1 MKVMQCVNSM
11 NMGGIETFLMNVL
24 RTIDKSKYQFTFAC
38 VDENKAAY
46 DDEIVELGGK
56 MIYMPKLRM
65 NNPLLLIK
73 DTIERKKFF
82 KLNNDFDVCH
92 IHASNAANAYFRAK
106 YALEAGIPNVIVHAH
121 NTGGINANIN
131 SYFRKKLNKLNIKR
145 VACSKEAGEWLF
157 KDKTFDIILN
167 AIDLDKFAYK
177 AEVGNR
183 IKSENSWQNRFVI
196 GHVGRFYVE
205 KNHTFLIDIFKS
217 FHDRHNDS
225 LLVLIGSGELE
236 NEIREKINRLGLE
249 QDVVLLGNKKNVN
262 EYYQAM
268 DVFVFPSLYEGLPLV
283 VIEAQISGLRVLLS
297 DMVSKD
303 VIISKECKLLSLND
317 TQSWIDELEKIY
329 NSRKR
334 ELVYNESKNKFDIKN
349 VTNQL
354 IDLYNN

>member
-1 MKVMQCVNSM
+1 M
-11 NMGGIETFLMNVL
+11 
-24 RTIDKSKYQFTFAC
+24 
-38 VDENKAAY
+38 
-46 DDEIVELGGK
+46 
-56 MIYMPKLRM
+56 
-65 NNPLLLIK
+65 
-73 DTIERKKFF
+73 
-82 KLNNDFDVCH
+82 
-92 IHASNAANAYFRAK
+92 
-106 YALEAGIPNVIVHAH
+106 
-121 NTGGINANIN
+121 
-131 SYFRKKLNKLNIKR
+131 
-145 VACSKEAGEWLF
+145 
-157 KDKTFDIILN
+157 
-167 AIDLDKFAYK
+167 DKFAYK

-283 VIEAQISGLRVLLS
+283 VIEAQISGLCVLLS
-297 DMVSKD
+297 DTVSKD